1 MTSLRRCDLSQA
13 QANPL
18 STESFEAK
26 EEKEMSA
33 EIHKLSLGVC
43 NCYLVKED
51 GLILI
56 DAGPPNQVSKLRMEL
71 QTLSIN
77 PENISLLLLTHG
89 HSDHI
94 GSVNAVKALTHCKVA
109 INHREKEWV
118 EQALRQT
125 PPGIG
130 LWGTIMVTLMRTM
143 TPFMKFP
150 ASSVDIALEDREFIL
165 NPFGINGKVLYTPGH
180 TSGSMSVLLDTG
192 EAFVGDLVMNGLPMR
207 IGPGMPIFGDD
218 RDTVKASWK
227 LLLDNGAKWIY
238 PSHGNPFSADV
249 LQEAL

>member
-1 MTSLRRCDLSQA
+1 
-13 QANPL
+13 
-18 STESFEAK
+18 
-26 EEKEMSA
+26 MSA
-33 EIHKLSLGVC
+33 EIHKLSLGIC

-77 PENISLLLLTHG
+77 PEDISLLLLTHG
-89 HSDHI
+89 HYDHI
-94 GSVNAVKALTHCKVA
+94 GSANAVKALTNCKIA
-109 INHREKEWV
+109 ISHHEKEWV
-118 EQALRQT
+118 EQALRPM

-130 LWGTIMVTLMRTM
+130 IWGAIMATLMRAV

-150 ASSVDIALEDREFIL
+150 ASSVDITLEDREFLL
-165 NPFGINGKVLYTPGH
+165 NPFGINGKVLHTPGH
-180 TSGSMSVLLDTG
+180 SSGSMSVLLETG
-192 EAFVGDLVMNGLPMR
+192 EAFVGDLAMNGFPMR
-207 IGPGMPIFGDD
+207 IRPGMPIFGDD
-218 RDTVKASWK
+218 RNTVKASWK

-238 PSHGNPFSADV
+238 PAHGNPFSADV

>member
-1 MTSLRRCDLSQA
+1 
-13 QANPL
+13 
-18 STESFEAK
+18 
-26 EEKEMSA
+26 MSA
-33 EIHKLSLGVC
+33 EIHKLSLGIC

-71 QTLSIN
+71 QTQAIK
-77 PENISLLLLTHG
+77 PEDISLLVITHG
-89 HSDHI
+89 HYDHI
-94 GSVNAVKALTHCKVA
+94 GSVSAVKALTSCKVA

-118 EQALRQT
+118 EQALRPM

-130 LWGTIMVTLMRTM
+130 IWGAIMATMMRAV

-150 ASSVDIALEDREFIL
+150 ASSVDITLEDGEFLL

-180 TSGSMSVLLDTG
+180 SSGSMSVLLDTG
-192 EAFVGDLVMNGLPMR
+192 EAFVGDLAMNTFPMR

-218 RDTVKASWK
+218 RNTIKASWK
-227 LLLDNGAKWIY
+227 LLLDNGARWIY
-238 PSHGNPFSADV
+238 PAHGNPFSADV
-249 LQEAL
+249 LKKAL